1 LISNKPFLL
10 KCVGALQRKEIIPP
24 LSSEIFGAVIT
35 FLENPKP
42 FQRGSQLAPIESG
55 WHAY

>member
-1 LISNKPFLL
+1 L